1 MALGIINHL
10 MLAVKDVKNSI
21 EFYEPIMTFMDYEL
35 YDSNEFFALFRLKN
49 GIGDFIIIQSS
60 PELAVRSH
68 ERFSPG
74 FHHVSFNADAREQV
88 DDLYELLL
96 RNKVEILD
104 PPCECEEYSPG
115 YYAVYFED
123 PDGMKLELSHTP
135 NQKSR

>member
-1 MALGIINHL
+1 MTLGIINHL
-10 MLAVKDVKNSI
+10 MLAVKDVKNSVV
-21 EFYEPIMTFMDYEL
+21 FYEPIMSFMGYEL

-49 GIGDFIIIQSS
+49 RIGDLIIIQSS
-60 PELAVRSH
+60 PELAGKSH
-68 ERFSPG
+68 ERFAPG
-74 FHHVSFNADAREQV
+74 FHHVSFNADTRDQV

-96 RNKVEILD
+96 RNKVGILD

-123 PDGMKLELSHTP
+123 PDGMKLELSYTP